1 MIVFRR
7 ELRTLVT
14 SPQAWAIATAYLL
27 ISGLFFV
34 TLLFSRPYADLERYY
49 TNIETTLIVVAPIL
63 AMRSFAEERRSGV
76 LDITLSWPVSRWTLV
91 VGKWAAN
98 TVFMWGM
105 VSIAWL
111 YMALLQSLGRVELGN
126 AAAGWMGLLVLA
138 ACSTPSPWRSRPG
151 RRRRRAPPSS
161 GSGFCSGCGSSTSC
175 PGGSGAGSTGSCPSW
190 LRRTTSRTAAGGSST
205 PATGCTS

>member
-49 TNIETTLIVVAPIL
+49 TNIETTLIVVAPIM
-63 AMRSFAEERRSGV
+63 AMRSFAEERRTGA
-76 LDITLSWPVSRWTLV
+76 LDLTLSWPVSRWSLV
-91 VGKWAAN
+91 TGKWVAN
-98 TVFMWGM
+98 TVFTWGM

-111 YMALLQSLGRVELGN
+111 YIGLKRSLGHSRLGLTSS
-126 AAAGWMGLLVLA
+126 AGL
-138 ACSTPSPWRSRPG
+138 C
-151 RRRRRAPPSS
+151 
-161 GSGFCSGCGSSTSC
+161 
-175 PGGSGAGSTGSCPSW
+175 
-190 LRRTTSRTAAGGSST
+190 
-205 PATGCTS
+205 